1 MNYHSIFTT
10 CALLGGL
17 VWGQSLPSDQII
29 HPSADLLPSY
39 HVNAQ
44 AGYVD
49 LVGVNGWRPALRFGL
64 GGMAEFEWTRVGYYS
79 DLQQTRQSIPS
90 AGIKLRLPFP
100 AKSIDLALSVYNA
113 QHWEQRRSDRYA
125 LFTNAGYSSA
135 NLTRVD
141 FESTYTR
148 LDLMASW
155 EVMEGFRLYP
165 SVYYLESKSRN
176 LSAVWDIS
184 DTLVWDVDSYYDP
197 DVRRKQLVG
206 FGLGLAYAV
215 TSDLTYLAHWVS
227 QPQYHFDVA
236 AKELVLERRN
246 LWVGG
251 IRFRLLKSIV
261 LDVGIINDTPG
272 GYLSDIQVYSML
284 NLVVDASKLP
294 SLQPQ

>member
-1 MNYHSIFTT
+1 MFHSKAFAA

-29 HPSADLLPSY
+29 HPSADLLPAY

-44 AGYVD
+44 VGFVD

-100 AKSIDLALSVYNA
+100 VKSIDLALSFYNA
-113 QHWEQRRSDRYA
+113 QRWEQRRSEQYA
-125 LFTNAGYSSA
+125 IHMDAGYSSV
-135 NLTRVD
+135 NLSRVD

-155 EVMEGFRLYP
+155 EAMEGFRLYP
-165 SVYYLESKSRN
+165 SLYYLESKSRN
-176 LSAVWDIS
+176 LSAAWDIS
-184 DTLVWDVDSYYDP
+184 DTLAGHVDSYSDP
-197 DVRRKQLVG
+197 DVRRNQLVG

-215 TSDLTYLAHWVS
+215 TPDLTYLAHWVN
-227 QPQYHFDVA
+227 QPQYHFNVA

-251 IRFRLLKSIV
+251 IRFRLLKPIV
-261 LDVGIINDTPG
+261 LDVGIYNDTPG

-284 NLVVDASKLP
+284 NVVVDASKLSP
-294 SLQPQ
+294 IRSN